1 MSMASAHESGIGTNS
16 RHQSARSERNNTP
29 GTSTSRDTLWVNA
42 PAEADILH
50 AYFADRNSLVG
61 LSNQKEMGSSK

>member
-29 GTSTSRDTLWVNA
+29 GTSRDILWVKA
-42 PAEADILH
+42 PADILH
-50 AYFADRNSLVG
+50 VQYFADRNSLVG
-61 LSNQKEMGSSK
+61 LSNQKEMGSSKY